1 MFTPARNSLK
11 HAAASTLAVL
21 IAIST
26 PALANEM
33 AEKLGPVGPHE
44 PILVTVGNKR
54 IIAFY
59 VSGGGGCNLDAVVWN
74 DDDPD
79 ATTAIRVRISLA
91 PAQGAFFDSPENK
104 SLILE
109 CGNRADTLAG
119 RLSSPPTRAP

>member
-33 AEKLGPVGPHE
+33 TEKLGPVGPHE
-44 PILVTVGNKR
+44 PILVTAGNKR

-59 VSGGGGCNLDAVVWN
+59 VSGGGGCNLDTVVWN

-79 ATTAIRVRISLA
+79 A
-91 PAQGAFFDSPENK
+91 
-104 SLILE
+104 
-109 CGNRADTLAG
+109 RAG
-119 RLSSPPTRAP
+119 S